1 MELFSIM
8 LIGDYKADPRGG
20 ARVKIHIE
28 ENVTLNETEI
38 TIHCKQVNEEIYKL
52 IAMLRVFDSKLTG
65 TRGGQIYILDASQ
78 VLYIDTVDKK
88 TFIYT
93 KEEIYETPLKLYE
106 LEEQLAPKD
115 FFRANKSCII
125 NFNQIQSLKADLD
138 GRILVTMNN
147 KERLVVSRQYAG
159 VVKRKLGVF

>member
-1 MELFSIM
+1 M
-8 LIGDYKADPRGG
+8 
-20 ARVKIHIE
+20 KIHI
-28 ENVTLNETEI
+28 NEDDQWKDTEI
-38 TIHCKQVNEEIYKL
+38 TIHCHQVNEEIYKL
-52 IAMLRVFDSKLTG
+52 IAMLRVFDAKLTG

-88 TFIYT
+88 SFIYT
-93 KEEIYETPLKLYE
+93 EHDIYETPLKLYE

-138 GRILVTMNN
+138 GKIIVTMNN
-147 KERLVVSRQYAG
+147 KERLVVSRQYAAL
-159 VVKRKLGVF
+159 VKRKLGYLDGR